1 MDLLLEA
8 TEIKINKSI
17 LDNLISQI
25 QTIAG
30 DSNLKP
36 IEKMVKIAETMSGTY
51 IGKNGNVTIG
61 RSAGNRTLLSAKGIV
76 NGQKLNTIDLNPKQ
90 IISLLSNLI

>member
-1 MDLLLEA
+1 MDLLQEA

-17 LDNLISQI
+17 LDNLISTI

-51 IGKNGNVTIG
+51 IGKNGNVIIG

-76 NGQKLNTIDLNPKQ
+76 NGQKFNTIDLNPKQ